1 MSTEVVESAFS
12 ASEPVLRG
20 DHAASLDEIAA
31 GPTGPKGGRVTGA
44 AMQADRI
51 QALIEKARSGSP
63 AAIGQ
68 LVEKARGFLL
78 LTASRHLPGR
88 LHHKVGA
95 SDIVQE
101 TALEVQQGF
110 AGFNGS
116 TEAELF
122 GWMRQVLL
130 HNVADAIRHYE
141 GTAKRDATRERAIDH
156 TAAVGTPD
164 ELRSRKRTPD
174 ESVMGHEDAAL
185 VAEILVELSP
195 HYREVLH
202 LRYWEQCSYIEIGLR
217 MNRSPD
223 AARKLWYRALD
234 QFNTA
239 LADRRLQAQTATARP
254 R

>member
-1 MSTEVVESAFS
+1 MSTEGVESAFS
-12 ASEPVLRG
+12 AREPVLRG
-20 DHAASLDEIAA
+20 DHAGAWGGKDAA
-31 GPTGPKGGRVTGA
+31 ESSPAGGRKMA
-44 AMQADRI
+44 AALQPPRVEL
-51 QALIEKARSGSP
+51 LIEKARRGSP

-78 LTASRHLPGR
+78 LTASRHLPVR
-88 LHHKVGA
+88 LHQKVGA

-110 AGFNGS
+110 AGFNGC

-141 GTAKRDATRERAIDH
+141 GTAKRDATRERSIDQK
-156 TAAVGTPD
+156 AAVGTPD

-185 VAEILVELSP
+185 VAEILLDMSP
-195 HYREVLH
+195 QYREVLH

-239 LADRRLQAQTATARP
+239 LADRRLQAQAAKARP